1 MTDGPP
7 TAPSKLVVKAATT
20 TTARVAVV
28 APPRTRQATV
38 TFKPAGGGEAITA
51 TKNNKKDETA
61 CGTLTIGGLN
71 NAETYTCSAVASNAA
86 GSSPSGPA
94 VKFRILDAA
103 PVPPCAPVCE
113 FVEPTRV
120 GLRFTV
126 PSKSTDNI
134 ALWFWRVDANSPR
147 IRFGVDS
154 RSNNKLVDDVGCA
167 IHVNTTVKSVVV
179 TGLEPATKY
188 EVKLCARNECGWSRY
203 GPPAMFKTDDADEI
217 VITGVVTQE
226 ERDEQN
232 FKTAIVIAD
241 DTDEDLGDAAGGK
254 EEAKEEAALEHAA
267 ATAAEEEK
275 HVEAKDEE
283 DDRAGGTISSFL
295 AAVLGR

>member
-7 TAPSKLVVKAATT
+7 TAPSNLVVKAATT

-28 APPRTRQATV
+28 APPRTRQVTV

-113 FVEPTRV
+113 SAEETCAR
-120 GLRFTV
+120 LLFTV
-126 PSKSTDNI
+126 PKSTDNV
-134 ALWFWRVDANSPR
+134 ALWLWVVDGKPQR

-154 RSNNKLVDDVGCA
+154 RSNNKLVDDLGCA

-254 EEAKEEAALEHAA
+254 EEAALEHAA

-283 DDRAGGTISSFL
+283 DDRAGGTISSLL

>member
-7 TAPSKLVVKAATT
+7 TAPSNLVVKAATT
-20 TTARVAVV
+20 TTARVAVA
-28 APPRTRQATV
+28 APPQTRQVTV

-113 FVEPTRV
+113 SAEETCAR
-120 GLRFTV
+120 LLFTV
-126 PSKSTDNI
+126 PKSTDNV
-134 ALWFWRVDANSPR
+134 ALWLWVVDGKSQR

-167 IHVNTTVKSVVV
+167 IRVNTTVKSVVV

-254 EEAKEEAALEHAA
+254 EEAKEEALEHAA

-283 DDRAGGTISSFL
+283 DDRAGGTISSLL

>member
-7 TAPSKLVVKAATT
+7 TAPSNLVVKAATT

-28 APPRTRQATV
+28 APPRTRQVTV

-113 FVEPTRV
+113 SAEETCAR
-120 GLRFTV
+120 LLFTV
-126 PSKSTDNI
+126 PKSTDNV
-134 ALWFWRVDANSPR
+134 ALWLWVVDGKPQR

-154 RSNNKLVDDVGCA
+154 RSNNKLVDDLGCA

-283 DDRAGGTISSFL
+283 DDRAGGTISSLL